1 MRHIYT
7 DFFSLLKIWVFLMGI
22 CVCVYMNM
30 SAGTLE
36 ARRGDRPLELE
47 FRALMSYP
55 VWVLGTKLGSSAREA
70 SPLNH

>member
-1 MRHIYT
+1 
-7 DFFSLLKIWVFLMGI
+7 MGI

-47 FRALMSYP
+47 FRALMSYL